1 MKDGVIS
8 IIVDPREKDGGVSRA
23 YEIPLKS
30 GCNITESFMLQIH
43 NRVARLLFDEYEI
56 STSGSAMEI
65 RGFQVKAYSEEEIQ
79 TMIVDRV
86 REIALKSG
94 LGD

>member
-8 IIVDPREKDGGVSRA
+8 IVVDPREKDGGSRRA
-23 YEIPLKS
+23 YEIPLKI
-30 GCNITESFMLQIH
+30 GCNITENVVSQIH
-43 NRVARLLFDEYEI
+43 NDVARLLFDEYEI
-56 STSGSAMEI
+56 SNSSSAMEI
-65 RGFQVKAYSEEEIQ
+65 RGVQVKAYSGEEIQ

-86 REIALKSG
+86 RQIALKSG